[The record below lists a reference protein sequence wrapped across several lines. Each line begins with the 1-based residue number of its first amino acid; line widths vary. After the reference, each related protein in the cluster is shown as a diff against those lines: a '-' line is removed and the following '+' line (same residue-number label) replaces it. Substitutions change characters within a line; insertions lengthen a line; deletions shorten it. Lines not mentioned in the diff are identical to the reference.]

1 MLSFHLR
8 LDLPSWLFHISFGK
22 SQLCF
27 LNIVNIRD
35 NLHSLVCP
43 TVLFPSNMRNVSAII
58 LRPRSSVRLCDFVA
72 ILHEMPEEDGLT
84 QWPKHVAGGTR
95 LK

>member
-1 MLSFHLR
+1 
-8 LDLPSWLFHISFGK
+8 
-22 SQLCF
+22 
-27 LNIVNIRD
+27 
-35 NLHSLVCP
+35 
-43 TVLFPSNMRNVSAII
+43 MRNVSAIL
-58 LRPRSSVRLCDFVA
+58 LRTRSGVVGLYDFVA